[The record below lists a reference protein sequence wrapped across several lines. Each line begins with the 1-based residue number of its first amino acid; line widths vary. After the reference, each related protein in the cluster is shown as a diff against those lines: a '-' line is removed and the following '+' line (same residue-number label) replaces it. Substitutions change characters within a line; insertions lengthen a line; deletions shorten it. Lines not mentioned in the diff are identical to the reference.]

1 MKTILT
7 VPNLDLHSNLVHGFT
22 TREIGDDYGKIAV
35 ELNPRIVTAPE
46 RIVRL
51 NQIHSGT
58 VVVVDKNAD
67 LKALPE
73 GDALVTD
80 RPGIVIGVKTADC
93 LPILVYERKARVV
106 AAIHAG
112 WRGLAACIVQHTL
125 EEMLRRFGCRIEFME
140 FAFGPCISE
149 VHYEVGEEV
158 IEKFREVFGVR
169 FSYKQKPGAKPHL
182 DLVGTA
188 RMNCED
194 VGFYH
199 RNLAEVGLCTF
210 ERADL
215 FHSHR
220 RKAGEG
226 RQFNFIGMV

>member
-1 MKTILT
+1 MKSILT
-7 VPNLDLHSNLVHGFT
+7 VPNLDLHPNLVHGFT
-22 TREIGDDYGKIAV
+22 TRALGADCARIAA
-35 ELNPRIVTAPE
+35 ELKPRIDVAPE
-46 RIVRL
+46 RILRL
-51 NQIHSGT
+51 NQIHSGM
-58 VVVVDKNAD
+58 VVCVEKGTDVTE
-67 LKALPE
+67 LPE
-73 GDALVTD
+73 GDALVTNV
-80 RPGIVIGVKTADC
+80 PGFVIGVKTADC
-93 LPILVYERKARVV
+93 LPILVYEHKARVI

-112 WRGLAACIVQHTL
+112 WRGLAAGIVQHTL

-149 VHYEVGEEV
+149 ANYEVGDEV
-158 IEKFREVFGVR
+158 IAKFREAFGVR
-169 FSYKQKPGAKPHL
+169 FSYKQKPGANPHL

-210 ERADL
+210 ERDDL

>member
-22 TREIGDDYGKIAV
+22 TRAIGADYEKLAAELKPRVEI
-35 ELNPRIVTAPE
+35 APE
-46 RIVRL
+46 RILRL
-51 NQIHSGT
+51 DQIHSG
-58 VVVVDKNAD
+58 VVVSVEKETD
-67 LKALPE
+67 LKTLPQ
-73 GDALVTD
+73 GDALITNV
-80 RPGIVIGVKTADC
+80 PGLIIGVKTADC
-93 LPILVYERKARVV
+93 LPILVYERKVRAV

-112 WRGLAACIVQHTL
+112 WRGLAANIVQHAL
-125 EEMLRRFGCRIEFME
+125 EEMIRRFGCRIEFME

-149 VHYEVGEEV
+149 ANYEVGEEL
-158 IEKFREVFGVR
+158 IATFREAFGVR
-169 FSYKQKPGAKPHL
+169 FSHKQKPGAKPHF

-210 ERADL
+210 EREDL

-220 RKAGEG
+220 RKPGEG
-226 RQFNFIGMV
+226 RQFNFIGMI